1 MSAATSGPDTVSMF
15 SPIAIQLAGAE
26 RAARLT
32 AQAEADRLVR
42 TAAAQGTAANTRRQR
57 RRARRLR
64 ILTTA
69 PIGC

>member
-1 MSAATSGPDTVSMF
+1 MF

-42 TAAAQGTAANTRRQR
+42 TAQRTAAHTRRQR